1 MTRRLALIPLGL
13 LIAAMALFA
22 LFALRHDPHVTP
34 DALVGHPV
42 PNVNLATLSG
52 GPVTPLRPA
61 LGSGPVLINFF
72 ASWCAPC
79 AEEQPQL
86 MALRAQ
92 GGRIIGIAYKDDPA
106 AAQAFLTRLGDPF
119 SQVLVDRSGDAGV
132 EFGVSGVPE
141 TFLVGANGV
150 ILAKHAGPM
159 TAADAE
165 GLLETAASARP

>member
-13 LIAAMALFA
+13 LIAAVALFA
-22 LFALRHDPHVTP
+22 VFALRHDPHVTP

-42 PNVNLATLSG
+42 PNVSLASLSG
-52 GPVTPLRPA
+52 GPATPLRPA
-61 LGSGPVLINFF
+61 LGTGPVLINFF

-92 GGRIIGIAYKDDPA
+92 GVRIIGVAYKDDPA
-106 AAQAFLTRLGDPF
+106 ASRAFLTRLGNPF
-119 SQVLVDRSGDAGV
+119 SQVLVDRSGDVGV

-150 ILAKHAGPM
+150 ILAKHSGPM

-165 GLLETAASARP
+165 ALLEAAGAAHP

>member
-13 LIAAMALFA
+13 LVAALALFA
-22 LFALRHDPHVTP
+22 VYALRHDPHVTP

-42 PNVNLATLSG
+42 PDVRMPSLDG
-52 GPVTPLRPA
+52 GPAAPLRTA
-61 LGSGPVLINFF
+61 LGTGPVLINFF

-92 GGRIIGIAYKDDPA
+92 GVRIIGVAYKDDPA
-106 AAQAFLTRLGDPF
+106 AARAFLTRLGDPY
-119 SQVLVDRSGDAGV
+119 SQVMTDRSGDAGV
-132 EFGVSGVPE
+132 EFGISGVPE

-150 ILAKHAGPM
+150 ILAKHTGPM

-165 GLLETAASARP
+165 SLLETAGRARP

>member
-13 LIAAMALFA
+13 LVAALALFA
-22 LFALRHDPHVTP
+22 IFALRHDPHVTP

-42 PNVNLATLSG
+42 PNVSLAALDG
-52 GPVTPLRPA
+52 GPATPLRPA
-61 LGSGPVLINFF
+61 LGTGPVLINFF

-92 GGRIIGIAYKDDPA
+92 GVRIIGVAYKDDPA
-106 AAQAFLTRLGDPF
+106 AARSFLTRLGNPF
-119 SQVLVDRSGDAGV
+119 SQVLVDRNGDAGV

-165 GLLETAASARP
+165 SLLEAAGTTPR